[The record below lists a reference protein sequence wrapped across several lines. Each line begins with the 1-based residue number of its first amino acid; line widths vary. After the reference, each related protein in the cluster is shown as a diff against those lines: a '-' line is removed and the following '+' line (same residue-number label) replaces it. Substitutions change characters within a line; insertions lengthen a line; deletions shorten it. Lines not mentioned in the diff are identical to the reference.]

1 MKVET
6 SLPPVGT
13 VLTRSHQGIEHQ
25 VVVLAD
31 GFEHAGTHYASLSAI
46 AREITGR
53 MGPSLAIAIPTF
65 VLGLFVVHA
74 MRRWAPAGAGT
85 AIQTLML
92 PTLGA
97 VLVGALVYGAL
108 AAAAPETE
116 HPDMPIG
123 EVVAGGFAGIVTG
136 AVLLGSY
143 LARWRKDDRARSR
156 VGWVLD
162 LCGLGCL
169 LGALVDTWT

>member
-1 MKVET
+1 MTEADRT
-6 SLPPVGT
+6 PWWL
-13 VLTRSHQGIEHQ
+13 
-25 VVVLAD
+25 VVLAVVGATACGVLVT
-31 GFEHAGTHYASLSAI
+31 GFKDVPRLV
-46 AREITGR
+46 
-53 MGPSLAIAIPTF
+53 